1 MAIPWLVVLQSV
13 PWTDVIR
20 NAPKVADGAK
30 KLWNTVNRKTPAQES
45 PAAEKEAPLANDAA
59 SITLLQKRVAK
70 QETAIAELHEQMRA
84 SSELIKTLAVLA
96 EQNTLLVE
104 RVEAS
109 RVRVVRVVRLAWA
122 TSVLGIIVFI
132 GIAFLLMW

>member
-45 PAAEKEAPLANDAA
+45 PTEA
-59 SITLLQKRVAK
+59 
-70 QETAIAELHEQMRA
+70 
-84 SSELIKTLAVLA
+84 
-96 EQNTLLVE
+96 
-104 RVEAS
+104 
-109 RVRVVRVVRLAWA
+109 
-122 TSVLGIIVFI
+122 G
-132 GIAFLLMW
+132 